1 MAAAFLRD
9 LAKDAAADGQ
19 IVYAI
24 TTDNNTGNIP
34 GLKAWRLKGNGHS
47 REDRLTIT
55 KAVEETHPDI
65 IHIHSMWGIAAREV
79 YRQAKG
85 RRIPF
90 VVSTHKELMEWNIS
104 YRRLTRKLPAQILY
118 QRAMLRD
125 AAALHLVSEQERQK
139 IKDNPSLTGYDNA
152 QDAEAKCCV
161 IPRDRAGQRQASQL
175 MRRFYRKVADSN
187 PFMLMTAAEREAE
200 NMLLAYGVAIAAAE
214 NGGKIFISKETADRC
229 LANLSEEGWR
239 RVQLHADSQG
249 VLQPVARA
257 MAQLQP
263 EREMTDTQTV
273 ERFGKPR
280 ELPFLET
287 ARASIRVARTK
298 QMCEEFQHYAEE
310 KKLCIMAL
318 NLKHLIDTGKV
329 SRRNMADF
337 YQEVRFANYNEY
349 KLEEMLDDVGM
360 VKSFKRMI
368 AILQRSMML
377 EEGFTPIEPLYD
389 RAAKKT
395 ERKLFKSNVQ

>member
-125 AAALHLVSEQERQK
+125 AAALHLVSEQERQR

-187 PFMLMTAAEREAE
+187 PFMLMTAAERRQ
-200 NMLLAYGVAIAAAE
+200 
-214 NGGKIFISKETADRC
+214 KICSSPTEWLSPLPRTA
-229 LANLSEEGWR
+229 
-239 RVQLHADSQG
+239 
-249 VLQPVARA
+249 
-257 MAQLQP
+257 
-263 EREMTDTQTV
+263 
-273 ERFGKPR
+273 ERFSYQKKQQTDVSPISPKRDGGGCSCMPTVR
-280 ELPFLET
+280 ECCSPWQGQW
-287 ARASIRVARTK
+287 RS
-298 QMCEEFQHYAEE
+298 C
-310 KKLCIMAL
+310 
-318 NLKHLIDTGKV
+318 
-329 SRRNMADF
+329 SRN
-337 YQEVRFANYNEY
+337 
-349 KLEEMLDDVGM
+349 
-360 VKSFKRMI
+360 
-368 AILQRSMML
+368 
-377 EEGFTPIEPLYD
+377 
-389 RAAKKT
+389 AK
-395 ERKLFKSNVQ
+395 